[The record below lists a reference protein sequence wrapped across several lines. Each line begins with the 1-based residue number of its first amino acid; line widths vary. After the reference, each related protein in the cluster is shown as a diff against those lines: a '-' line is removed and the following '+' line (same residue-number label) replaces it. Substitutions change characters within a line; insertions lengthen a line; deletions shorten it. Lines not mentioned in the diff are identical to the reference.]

1 MGASKGFLVD
11 QLVLDIDVPRT
22 THDVCLRAE
31 IPLQGV
37 TAVMGPSGAGKT
49 TLLRCVAGLERRGRI
64 GVKMGDETWQGED
77 TFVPPHVRAVSM
89 VFQTTQ
95 LFPHLDV
102 LGNLRFAAKYGK
114 QRNGAVIELDH
125 AVALLGLE
133 PLLDQSADVLSG
145 GQRQRVAIAR
155 ALLTP
160 ARILLMD
167 EPLASLDVPAR
178 REILPYL
185 RTLCEELALPII
197 YVSHDLDEIMAIAAR
212 MLVIEHGRLLAMG
225 PVEEL
230 STRLDLAMSHEQ
242 RATSVMR
249 GHVDRLDVEYGLAQ
263 VSIAGLDQAQLH
275 LTTHAAQIG
284 ADINVRIAAR
294 DVSIARVRPEATS
307 ILNCLPGR
315 IEQIDLDE
323 PWFAMIRLRVGAQ
336 HLLARI
342 TRKSL
347 DDLGLRVGDS
357 VFALVKSAAFWN

>member
-1 MGASKGFLVD
+1 MNHLT
-11 QLVLDIDVPRT
+11 LDIDVPRS

-64 GVKMGDETWQGED
+64 EVKMGDETWQGQE
-77 TFVPPHVRAVSM
+77 TFVPPHVRPVSM
-89 VFQTTQ
+89 VFQSTQ

-102 LGNLRFAAKYGK
+102 LGNLRFAVQHAK
-114 QRNGAVIELDH
+114 QRTGAGIEMDQ
-125 AVALLGLE
+125 AIALLGLE
-133 PLLDQSADVLSG
+133 PLLGQTTDSLSG
-145 GQRQRVAIAR
+145 GQRQRVAIGR
-155 ALLTP
+155 ALLAP

-167 EPLASLDVPAR
+167 EPLASLDLPAR

-185 RTLCEELALPII
+185 RALCDELALPIV
-197 YVSHDLDEIMAIAAR
+197 YVSHDLDEIMAIASR
-212 MLVIEHGRLLAMG
+212 MLVIEQGRLLAMG

-242 RATSVMR
+242 QATSVMR
-249 GHVDRLDVEYGLAQ
+249 GHVDRMDEAYGLAE
-263 VSIAGLDQAQLH
+263 VSIEDVEHARLH
-275 LTTHAAQIG
+275 LTTNAAQIG
-284 ADINVRIAAR
+284 AHINVRIAAR
-294 DVSIARVRPEATS
+294 DVSIARERPQATS

-315 IEQIDLDE
+315 IEQIDLEE
-323 PWFAMIRLRVGAQ
+323 PWFAMIRMRVGSQ

-347 DDLGLRVGDS
+347 DDLGLKPGDS